1 MYKEIFAYSLDPKHH
16 NRFKRA
22 LEVLVP
28 TTMAAGGWSLYRYL
42 TSGNANVNKNYEQ
55 TFSNGNYVE
64 IDDWTE
70 DFDFPNDLIEWEKR
84 RNVN

>member
-1 MYKEIFAYSLDPKHH
+1 LDPEHH
-16 NRFKRA
+16 NVFQRA
-22 LEVLVP
+22 LDVLASTN
-28 TTMAAGGWSLYRYL
+28 TTAGGWSLFRYL

-55 TFSNGNYVE
+55 VFNNDKYVE

-70 DFDFPNDLIEWEKR
+70 DFDFPHDLIEWEKR

>member
-1 MYKEIFAYSLDPKHH
+1 
-16 NRFKRA
+16 
-22 LEVLVP
+22 
-28 TTMAAGGWSLYRYL
+28 MAAGGWSLYRYL

-55 TFSNGNYVE
+55 MFSNGNYVE

>member
-1 MYKEIFAYSLDPKHH
+1 M
-16 NRFKRA
+16 
-22 LEVLVP
+22 
-28 TTMAAGGWSLYRYL
+28 AGGWSLYRYL

-55 TFSNGNYVE
+55 VFNNDKYVE